1 MINEKATKK
10 GNIIFSE
17 EKEVSIL
24 KHYSQPKSS
33 LLNSN
38 KDILYSDPP
47 EVILQSKNIF
57 FNSK

>member
-24 KHYSQPKSS
+24 KNYSQPKSS

-38 KDILYSDPP
+38 KDFLYSDPP

-57 FNSK
+57 FNIK